1 MKKYWLILKDLILS
15 KILPAKPKFVY
26 RKAPSLRNHLV
37 RNVID
42 PPKLIKI
49 CLDLKG
55 FFRCQRCLPC
65 KVTKKQPRKKISF
78 KSCTDHKEYRIN
90 KLITCR
96 STHVTYIIECP
107 CHLQYVGRTTRPLFV
122 RIREHIK
129 NIRKGFPNHSLSRHF
144 DDAHQ
149 RDPSGLI
156 FYGIDSVQ
164 EHWRGGNR
172 ETLISRNENSWIYQL
187 GSLAPKGLNLDIDLN
202 CYIAN
207 P

>member
-1 MKKYWLILKDLILS
+1 MYIERHPILVK
-15 KILPAKPKFVY
+15 
-26 RKAPSLRNHLV
+26 
-37 RNVID
+37 NVID
-42 PPKLIKI
+42 PPKPIKI
-49 CLDLKG
+49 CPELKG

-65 KVTKKQPRKKISF
+65 KVAKKQPRRKNTF
-78 KSCTDHKEYRIN
+78 KSCSDHKEYRIN
-90 KLITCR
+90 QLITCR
-96 STHVTYIIECP
+96 STYVTYVVECP
-107 CHLQYVGRTTRPLFV
+107 CHFQYVGRTTRQLFV
-122 RIREHIK
+122 RIQEHIK

-144 DDAHQ
+144 DEVHH
-149 RDPSGLI
+149 RDPSVLT

-172 ETLISRNENSWIYQL
+172 ETAISRNETSWIYRL